1 MQMSLVTEHTAFF
14 SAMIEMTRQVHHVFA
29 LWQGCNFSRI
39 EALDFRVFVHAYSIN
54 SLTNT
59 CSRIRYKKQIV

>member
-1 MQMSLVTEHTAFF
+1 
-14 SAMIEMTRQVHHVFA
+14 MTRHVHHVFA

-54 SLTNT
+54 SLTNA
-59 CSRIRYKKQIV
+59 CSRIRFKKQIC